1 MYFPPSLLNEGV
13 YQFRIVLGKRWGEL
27 DRSKS
32 AFFRVE
38 DRTDY
43 RESSLGKRKGV
54 LRFPLEWDEEHWS
67 AEQGRAEVASSK
79 PLSARAAP
87 EKGLEADGE

>member
-1 MYFPPSLLNEGV
+1 
-13 YQFRIVLGKRWGEL
+13 VLGKRWGEL

-43 RESSLGKRKGV
+43 RESSLGKRKGA
-54 LRFPLEWDEEHWS
+54 LLFPLEWNEEYWS
-67 AEQGRAEVASSK
+67 AEQGRVEIPNSA
-79 PLSARAAP
+79 PLSVRAAP